1 MLKNE
6 IRGGLGIPPDWATMR
21 GQAKKKT
28 NVFADAEKRVFRR
41 EKRIVQHPLIRFPS
55 VWLNDIGA
63 APLFGRPHFIATHCL
78 PDSRF
83 NSKPFQY
90 FVQTWIAADGGVQAP
105 QGFFW
110 LLRNSTHFA
119 KRQNCINGIENF
131 WNCAKRHLRQFNGI
145 SKGHFKPY
153 SRECGWRFQ
162 CFQCFQ
168 RDKIQI
174 SILKQSAKQDLFQ
187 LSETT
192 GGCTA
197 CTPHTFS
204 THSSR
209 SETWGLSSY
218 SSA

>member
-21 GQAKKKT
+21 GQAKKT

-55 VWLNDIGA
+55 VWLNDIGV

-105 QGFFW
+105 QGFFGFYGTARISPNGKIA
-110 LLRNSTHFA
+110 LTELKTFGIV
-119 KRQNCINGIENF
+119 QNGICVSLTAFPKGILSRIRENADGVF
-131 WNCAKRHLRQFNGI
+131 SVFSVFSVIK
-145 SKGHFKPY
+145 FK
-153 SRECGWRFQ
+153 F
-162 CFQCFQ
+162 
-168 RDKIQI
+168 
-174 SILKQSAKQDLFQ
+174 LF
-187 LSETT
+187 
-192 GGCTA
+192 
-197 CTPHTFS
+197 
-204 THSSR
+204 
-209 SETWGLSSY
+209 
-218 SSA
+218 